1 MQSAAVRGPG
11 ASQKSGDPLRLFL
24 EPPGHHSDV
33 VPRVLRGCH
42 HQGVSELGG
51 HVAERPKSL
60 RWKSFQ
66 VGRSMRRLPSVAGD
80 GVVRVGFFAG
90 LGVFVMQIN
99 RGLNV
104 RDCGFHDFFFRK
116 LILIGLGFFCR
127 IMGAYCANK

>member
-66 VGRSMRRLPSVAGD
+66 VGRSMRQLPSVAGD

-90 LGVFVMQIN
+90 LGLFVMQIN
-99 RGLNV
+99 G
-104 RDCGFHDFFFRK
+104 GFKCERLWFPCFFLQKTYTYRV
-116 LILIGLGFFCR
+116 GFFLQDYGCLL
-127 IMGAYCANK
+127 CK